1 MARNIY
7 YAKKKRGGKRQDTV
21 DKNIHLLLLTSKHS
35 IAWNDDLS
43 GKIDRQR
50 EKVSKF
56 VHLLDER
63 LAFDSA
69 VRGRHS
75 KMRKESEYPEAILF
89 LRPPRKQPVK

>member
-7 YAKKKRGGKRQDTV
+7 YAKKKGGKRQDTV
-21 DKNIHLLLLTSKHS
+21 GKNIHLLLPKHS
-35 IAWNDDLS
+35 IACNDDLS